1 VLVTIVLAV
10 AMMPPAASEI
20 HSMQSKGPAPVSVVD
35 SIRYWA
41 GQLEQAGVFF
51 GHGTDNAW
59 DEAATLVLHAASL
72 DHDTPGAGDTRL
84 TQAQLAQ
91 IQDYFQRRIGEREPA
106 AYITG
111 EAWFAGLRLSVDRR
125 VLIPRSPFAELILTD
140 FMPWRS
146 GAPVRRILEI
156 GTGSGCIAI
165 AAALQWPES
174 QVVATDISAA
184 ALDVARVNRA
194 THGLEGRLSFV
205 QADLLA
211 GISGHYDLII
221 TNPPYVPAA
230 EVPDLPAE
238 YLHEPGLGLASGADG
253 LASARRILQD
263 APPLLAPEGLLA
275 LEVGVGWPALEAA
288 FPQLPFLWPEFDAGG
303 EGIALL
309 AAADLAAAQ

>member
-1 VLVTIVLAV
+1 
-10 AMMPPAASEI
+10 MMPPAASEI
-20 HSMQSKGPAPVSVVD
+20 HSMQSEGPAPVSVAD
-35 SIRYWA
+35 SIRHWA
-41 GQLEQAGVFF
+41 DQLEQAGVYF

-59 DEAATLVLHAASL
+59 DEAATLVLSAAGL
-72 DHDTPGAGDTRL
+72 DHDTPGAGDVRL

-91 IQDYFQRRIGEREPA
+91 IQAYFGRRIGEREPA
-106 AYITG
+106 AYIIG
-111 EAWFAGLRLSVDRR
+111 EAWFAGLRMSVDPR

-140 FMPWRS
+140 FMPWRTA
-146 GAPVRRILEI
+146 GPVRRILEI

-184 ALDVARVNRA
+184 ALQVAQANRLA
-194 THGLEGRLSFV
+194 HGLEDRLGFV
-205 QADLLA
+205 QADLLD

-230 EVPDLPAE
+230 QVQDLPAE
-238 YLHEPGLGLASGADG
+238 YLHEPGLGLASGPDG

-263 APPLLAPEGLLA
+263 APALLAPDGLLA

-288 FPQLPFLWPEFDAGG
+288 FPQLPFLWPEFEAGG

-309 AAADLAAAQ
+309 TAADLAAAQ